1 MRLRGLIS
9 LFLMVLV
16 LSSIYSVAEENTNIT
31 GVNVLNELLSNPKV
45 YIAVFIQF
53 VLGLALGYFSLKVL
67 KYIVALILIII
78 LGVILSV
85 WSIGGSIYNL
95 LAKIYGSSSQILKIV
110 ESIASTLGLLIIG
123 PVAVGFIVG
132 VIIAWVKG

>member
-1 MRLRGLIS
+1 MRLRGLIP
-9 LFLMVLV
+9 LFLLALM
-16 LSSIYSVAEENTNIT
+16 LSTIYSVAEENANIT
-31 GVNVLNELLSNPKV
+31 GVDILNELLSNPRV

-53 VLGLALGYFSLKVL
+53 ILGLAIGYFSLKVL

-85 WSIGGSIYNL
+85 WSIGGSIYDL

-110 ESIASTLGLLIIG
+110 ESIASTLGLLTIG
-123 PVAVGFIVG
+123 PIAVGFIVG

>member
-1 MRLRGLIS
+1 MRLRGLIP
-9 LFLMVLV
+9 LFLLALV
-16 LSSIYSVAEENTNIT
+16 LSTIYSVAEENTNIT
-31 GVNVLNELLSNPKV
+31 GVDVLNELLSNPRV

-53 VLGLALGYFSLKVL
+53 VLGLAIGYFSLKVL

-78 LGVILSV
+78 LGVILSI
-85 WSIGGSIYNL
+85 WSIGGSIYDL

-110 ESIASTLGLLIIG
+110 ESIASTLGLLTIG

>member
-1 MRLRGLIS
+1 MRLRGLIP
-9 LFLMVLV
+9 LFLLALV
-16 LSSIYSVAEENTNIT
+16 LSTIYSVAEENTNIT
-31 GVNVLNELLSNPKV
+31 GVDILNELLSNPRV

-53 VLGLALGYFSLKVL
+53 VLGLAIGYFSLKVL

-85 WSIGGSIYNL
+85 WSIGGSIYDL

-110 ESIASTLGLLIIG
+110 ESIALTLGLLTIG

>member
-1 MRLRGLIS
+1 MRLRGLIP
-9 LFLMVLV
+9 LFLLALV
-16 LSSIYSVAEENTNIT
+16 LSTIYSVAEENTNIT
-31 GVNVLNELLSNPKV
+31 GVDILNELLSNPRV

-53 VLGLALGYFSLKVL
+53 VLGLAIGYFSLKVL

-85 WSIGGSIYNL
+85 WSIGGSIYDL

-110 ESIASTLGLLIIG
+110 ESIASTLGLLTIG

>member
-1 MRLRGLIS
+1 MRLRGLIP
-9 LFLMVLV
+9 LFLLALV
-16 LSSIYSVAEENTNIT
+16 LSTIYSVAEENTNIT
-31 GVNVLNELLSNPKV
+31 GVDILNELLSNPRV

-53 VLGLALGYFSLKVL
+53 VLGLAIGYFSLKVL

-78 LGVILSV
+78 FGVILSV
-85 WSIGGSIYNL
+85 WSIGGSIYDL

-110 ESIASTLGLLIIG
+110 ESIALTLGLLTIG